1 MMMSTTPP
9 RTVHELLMVIS
20 KLNSRKAVFQMLI
33 VHLRNNYRRTD
44 SGQPEMRVTRED
56 MAVVPESHIED
67 SIIEMETMI
76 DVVNAELE
84 ELQNQPF
91 GGGAPPVAEAVA
103 AEAAQ
108 KPATERK
115 SSGKT
120 RTQGSGPS

>member
-1 MMMSTTPP
+1 MNAP
-9 RTVHELLMVIS
+9 RTVSELLATIS

-33 VHLRNNYRRTD
+33 IHLRNNYRKTD
-44 SGQPEMRVTRED
+44 AGTAEMRVTRED
-56 MAVVPESHIED
+56 LALVPETHIED
-67 SIIEMETMI
+67 SIIELETLV

-91 GGGAPPVAEAVA
+91 GGGAPPVAEAEVVET
-103 AEAAQ
+103 AE
-108 KPATERK
+108 KPVTERK

>member
-1 MMMSTTPP
+1 MNAP
-9 RTVHELLMVIS
+9 RTVSELLATIS

-33 VHLRNNYRRTD
+33 VHLRNNYRKTD
-44 SGQPEMRVTRED
+44 TGTAEMRVTRED
-56 MAVVPESHIED
+56 LAIVPESHIED
-67 SIIEMETMI
+67 SIIELETLV

-91 GGGAPPVAEAVA
+91 GGGTPPAADAVEA
-103 AEAAQ
+103 AE